1 MILEKPDAEYIG
13 RRFVD
18 YMSSYNRIDDHM
30 RLKKLERIRSLPL
43 TLPGFG
49 HENKLFSDFNM
60 HPEDM
65 EFEIYEPSP
74 SEFSTMVEI
83 TSSFCNE
90 NSIGKEIKFIVREK
104 NTGKH
109 VGYCRVASPFIN
121 SRPRNKWFGQVPDMT
136 SFNKHAVMGFII
148 VPTQPFG
155 FNYLGGK
162 LLALLCASH
171 EFREMF
177 DKKYDMETCLFETTS
192 LYGNIKQASQYDGLK
207 PFMRYTG
214 DTISNFLLPFSD
226 DFWLETMNWF
236 ASKNNGQPL
245 FSRKKELSVFTSYK
259 LRMQGKMTSIIKNSL
274 KFHNSSELL
283 AFSTAIQANKD
294 VTTQKRFY
302 ISTYGYENS
311 KNYILGTDK
320 TLIKSKENF
329 DKHYSENIIRWW
341 KKKATSRYEN
351 VIADGRLRS
360 DLEIWSTES
369 IKKIDIIR

>member
-1 MILEKPDAEYIG
+1 MILEQSDAEYIAT
-13 RRFVD
+13 RFID
-18 YMSSYNRIDDHM
+18 YMSNYNRIDDHM
-30 RLKKLERIRSLPL
+30 RMKKLERIKSLPL
-43 TLPGFG
+43 TLPGLG
-49 HENKLFSDFNM
+49 HENKLFSDFDM

-65 EFEIYEPSP
+65 DLEIYEPSP
-74 SEFSTMVEI
+74 SEFTTMVEI

-90 NSIGKEIKFIVREK
+90 NSFGKEIKFIVREK

-109 VGYCRVASPFIN
+109 VGYCRVASPLIN
-121 SRPRNKWFGQVPDMT
+121 SRPRNEWFGQVPDLR

-177 DKKYDMETCLFETTS
+177 NKKYNMDTCLFETTS

-207 PFMRYTG
+207 PFIRYTG
-214 DTISNFLLPFSD
+214 DTISNFVLAFSD
-226 DFWLETMNWF
+226 EFWNETLQWF
-236 ASKNNGQPL
+236 ANKNNGRPL
-245 FSRKKELSVFTSYK
+245 FTREGIASYK
-259 LRMQGKMTSIIKNSL
+259 LKMQIKMMSVIKNSL
-274 KFHNSSELL
+274 KYHNSSLL
-283 AFSTAIQANKD
+283 AEFLTAIQTNKD

-311 KNYILGTDK
+311 RDYILGKDK
-320 TLIKSKENF
+320 TLVKNVENF

-341 KKKATSRYEN
+341 KKKASSRYEN
-351 VIADGRLRS
+351 LRSEGRLRRE
-360 DLEIWSTES
+360 LEVWNEKS
-369 IKKIDIIR
+369 IENIDIIR

>member
-1 MILEKPDAEYIG
+1 MILEKTDAEYIG
-13 RRFVD
+13 RRFID
-18 YMSSYNRIDDHM
+18 YMSNYNRIDDHM
-30 RLKKLERIRSLPL
+30 RMKKLERLKTLPP
-43 TLPGFG
+43 TLPGYEP
-49 HENKLFSDFNM
+49 ENMLFSDFSM

-65 EFEIYEPSP
+65 EFEIFEPSA

-90 NSIGKEIKFIVREK
+90 NSFGKEIKFIVREK
-104 NTGKH
+104 NSGKY
-109 VGYCRVASPFIN
+109 VGFCRVASPFIN
-121 SRPRNKWFGQVPDMT
+121 SRPRNEWFGQVPDLK

-177 DKKYDMETCLFETTS
+177 NKKYDMETCLFETTS

-207 PFMRYTG
+207 PFLRYTG
-214 DTISNFLLPFSD
+214 DTVSNFLLSFSD
-226 DFWLETMNWF
+226 DFWFETLNWF
-236 ASKNNGQPL
+236 ASKNNGEPL
-245 FSRKKELSVFTSYK
+245 FGREGIASYK
-259 LRMQGKMTSIIKNSL
+259 MKMQNKMMSIIKNSL

-283 AFSTAIQANKD
+283 AFTDAIQANKD

-311 KNYILGTDK
+311 KNYILGSDK

-341 KKKATSRYEN
+341 KKKASSRYEN
-351 VIADGRLRS
+351 LKSDGRLRNN
-360 DLEIWSTES
+360 LEIWNNDT
-369 IKKIDIIR
+369 IDTIDIIR